1 MKVPSVDDIPSITPR
16 SLCETRRSATADSS
30 RAKTLAAETGATAIS
45 SLKDMAQ
52 TSACIVTMLPNTP
65 NVEAVY
71 LGNINLPRV
80 GGKVD
85 PFPKAAAAADRGTEN
100 GQGLLD
106 FVKPGTLL
114 VDSSTI
120 DPLASKRINAIA
132 TGKVNNETRPFPT
145 HTREEAGGGGSKHPA
160 CTKCSDFML

>member
-1 MKVPSVDDIPSITPR
+1 
-16 SLCETRRSATADSS
+16 
-30 RAKTLAAETGATAIS
+30 
-45 SLKDMAQ
+45 
-52 TSACIVTMLPNTP
+52 MLPNTP

-71 LGNINLPRV
+71 LGNMNLPRE

-85 PFPKAAAAADRGTEN
+85 PFPKATAAAAAADRGTEN

-132 TGKVNNETRPFPT
+132 TGKVNNETRPLPT
-145 HTREEAGGGGSKHPA
+145 HTREEAGGGGFQTPRVYE
-160 CTKCSDFML
+160 MLRFCAYEECGLVSVWA